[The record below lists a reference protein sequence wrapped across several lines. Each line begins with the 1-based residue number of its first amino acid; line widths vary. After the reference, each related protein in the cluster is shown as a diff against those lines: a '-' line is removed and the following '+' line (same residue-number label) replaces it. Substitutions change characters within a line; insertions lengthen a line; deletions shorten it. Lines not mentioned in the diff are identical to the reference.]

1 MSERNN
7 GLLRE
12 HLNWHAN
19 YFNSSIQSMVQ
30 RITTP
35 LRHEPDTEGF
45 RDIIDDVESQL
56 HEGLLRNP
64 REVEVLLI
72 INGEVSVSAR
82 NYSLFMH

>member
-1 MSERNN
+1 
-7 GLLRE
+7 
-12 HLNWHAN
+12 
-19 YFNSSIQSMVQ
+19 MVQ

-35 LRHEPDTEGF
+35 LRYEPDTEGF
-45 RDIIDDVESQL
+45 RNIIDDVESQL